1 MKNYLLQLSF
11 IIVAMLAHLFILG
24 QDHGIG
30 LRFNYSP
37 WSRQELSVGG
47 IIGRPSEHL
56 LMEWPVGYSA
66 IALNL
71 GAGNYDHQ
79 KYSFL
84 MIGCEYN
91 EKYFSAKCSGRYTG
105 FVTTEQY
112 SVIPEV
118 GITAMGLMSLTYG
131 FEIPLTRST
140 ISGLSQHHLN
150 LNLTIPLY
158 FW

>member
-1 MKNYLLQLSF
+1 MKNYLLRAIT
-11 IIVAMLAHLFILG
+11 IILVMFAHLITKG
-24 QDHGIG
+24 QDHALG

-37 WSRQELSVGG
+37 WSRQEFSVGA
-47 IIGRPSEHL
+47 IIGRPSENL

-66 IALNL
+66 ITLNI
-71 GAGNYDHQ
+71 GTGNFDHL

-84 MIGCEYN
+84 LIGCEYN
-91 EKYFSAKCSGRYTG
+91 EKYFSAKCSGRYTDIAS
-105 FVTTEQY
+105 TEEY
-112 SVIPEV
+112 SVIPEL